1 MPADNIQQ
9 IIELFDA
16 VSEQPPEQRRAMLE
30 AVCQH
35 DDELRAEIEKLIQAH
50 DHADGFLEQPPL
62 LAADSFDQNAHS
74 ARAIGRRIGP
84 YRVLREIGHG
94 GMGSVYLAVRDD
106 DAFQKQVAIKLVWP
120 GWNRDEMLRRFLQ
133 ERRILA
139 RLEHPHIAR
148 LLDGGTTE
156 EGWPY
161 VVMEYVDGVPVT
173 EYCDKQRLTIAERLR
188 LFCKICE
195 AVEYAHAHK
204 VIHRDLKPG
213 NLLVTADGT
222 VKLLDFGIA
231 RLIDPDDIAGS
242 ETQTLTGLRAMTPE
256 YASPEQVRGERMTAG
271 SDVYSLGVLLY
282 ELLTGQR
289 PYQLS
294 GHPLH
299 EAVRIICE
307 TEPPRPSG
315 SRKSVVGSRQ
325 AVDGRQQSAD
335 NKRKSEVGRRQS
347 VDKEAGDADA
357 ANYRP
362 QSPACQ
368 LPTTDY
374 RIPASVY
381 RLPTSDFRLP
391 TSALRGDLDNIVLMA
406 LRKDPAQRYLSVS
419 ALRADIE
426 RHLNGEAVLAR
437 GASLIYRAGRFVRR
451 HRAATANALIMS
463 LLLAGG
469 LLYAL
474 SQLHLA
480 REQAR
485 EQRRARY
492 AAQMPQALD
501 DWQHS
506 DLAPMNE
513 KLLSFVPQRGE
524 EELRGFEWF
533 YLWRLAHRE
542 LIALRHDDPVEAAY
556 FMAEGRLLQT
566 TTVRSD
572 DQRQLHNWETANW
585 RLVTPDPAPLNMYG
599 PSPPDLTASP
609 ETPDRIL
616 IKDLSGRVI
625 TTLSDPENG
634 LSIPCWLDANRMVTG
649 GKDNVIRIWNVRTG
663 HLLRALPPV
672 AETFD
677 GASFPF
683 PEQLPELMLARYGQ
697 RVLRMWDLRTGRLV
711 FTIRG
716 KTGIRVWN
724 LSGLLAVHDPAR
736 SGQMQFFDPA
746 TGRLKGE
753 IRTGPDHYVRSTDFS
768 ARAGL
773 LATAGDDRAIRLWDL
788 KTWREVAVLRGHSD
802 LILRALFSADGR
814 FLASI
819 SNDRTLRLWDVAA
832 RRELKVIRG
841 HEDEIYSLDFS
852 PDYQLLVTAS
862 HDRTARVW
870 RVSDLL
876 TPDVLD
882 GHTGLIFS
890 VAISP
895 DGSRVAAGGQD
906 GTVRLWNLQD
916 GAMTVLRG
924 HKAQILAIAFS
935 PDGRTLVSGSD
946 DSTIRWWDIASGQ
959 VLKTISNDTAHG
971 IRSLAISP
979 DGKWLA
985 VPGRLEARLRD
996 AASGE
1001 LLRQYAGHNNHVLCV
1016 AFSPDG
1022 AQLLTG
1028 GMDNTARLW
1037 DRASGRELA
1046 TFKGHS
1052 DWVWSVKFS
1061 PDGKTIATGS
1071 RDRTVKLWDVATLAE
1086 RATLRGHTDEVFSVA
1101 FAPDGRR
1108 LATASNDRTVRLWNL
1123 TTLQEVLTLRDH
1135 TDQVWSVAFSAD
1147 GRTLAS
1153 GSWDGTARVWR
1164 AAAATEVSSQGR

>member
-1 MPADNIQQ
+1 MPADNIDQ
-9 IIELFDA
+9 IIELFEA
-16 VSEQPPEQRRAMLE
+16 VSEQPPEQRHAMLD

-35 DDELRAEIEKLIQAH
+35 DDELRAEVEKLIQAH

-62 LAADSFDQNAHS
+62 LPTDSFDQN

-84 YRVLREIGHG
+84 YRLRREIGHG
-94 GMGSVYLAVRDD
+94 GMGAVYLAVRDD
-106 DAFQKQVAIKLVWP
+106 DAFEKQVAIKLVWP
-120 GWNRDEMLRRFLQ
+120 GWNRDEMLRRFLR

-173 EYCDKQRLTIAERLR
+173 QYCDEQRLTIAERLR
-188 LFCKICE
+188 LFCRICE
-195 AVEYAHAHK
+195 AVEYAHQHN

-222 VKLLDFGIA
+222 IKLLDFGIA
-231 RLIDPDDIAGS
+231 RLIDPDDVPGS

-256 YASPEQVRGERMTAG
+256 YASPEQVRGERMTAR

-282 ELLTGQR
+282 ELLTGER

-299 EAVRIICE
+299 EAVHIVCE

-315 SRKSVVGSRQ
+315 IRNSVVGIQ
-325 AVDGRQQSAD
+325 
-335 NKRKSEVGRRQS
+335 KSEVGSRKS
-347 VDKEAGDADA
+347 EDEEAGDTPA
-357 ANYRP
+357 ASY
-362 QSPACQ
+362 Q
-368 LPTTDY
+368 LPPADS
-374 RIPASVY
+374 RIP
-381 RLPTSDFRLP
+381 TTEFRIP
-391 TSALRGDLDNIVLMA
+391 NSALRGDLDNIVLMA
-406 LRKDPAQRYLSVS
+406 LRKSPAQRYPSVS

-437 GASLIYRAGRFVRR
+437 GDSLIYRAGRFVRR

-474 SQLHLA
+474 RQWHLA

-492 AAQMPQALD
+492 AAQMPQSLD

-513 KLLSFVPQRGE
+513 KLLTFVPQPGE

-556 FMAEGRLLQT
+556 FMEGGRLLQT
-566 TTVRSD
+566 TTVRPD
-572 DQRQLHNWETANW
+572 DQRQLRTWETANW
-585 RLVTPDPAPLNMYG
+585 RLVTPGPALLNMHG

-634 LSIPCWLDANRMVTG
+634 LSIPHWLDADRMVTG
-649 GKDNVIRIWNVRTG
+649 GKDNVVRIWNVRTG
-663 HLLRALPPV
+663 HLLRAMPPV
-672 AETFD
+672 TEQFD

-683 PEQLPELMLARYGQ
+683 PAQLPELMLARYGQ

-711 FTIRG
+711 YTIRG
-716 KTGIRVWN
+716 EVGIRAWN

-736 SGQMQFFDPA
+736 SGQIQFFDPA

-753 IRTGPDHYVRSTDFS
+753 IRAGQNHYVRSADFS
-768 ARAGL
+768 PRAGL
-773 LATAGDDRAIRLWDL
+773 LATAGDDRAIRLWNL

-802 LILRALFSADGR
+802 LILRAVFSADGR

-819 SNDRTLRLWDVAA
+819 SHDRTLRLWDVAA

-890 VAISP
+890 VAIAP
-895 DGSRVAAGGQD
+895 DGSRVATGGQD

-924 HKAQILAIAFS
+924 HKAQILAVAFS

-946 DSTIRWWDIASGQ
+946 DSIIRWWDIASGQ

-971 IRSLAISP
+971 IRSLAFSP

-1001 LLRQYAGHNNHVLCV
+1001 LRQQYIGHDNHVLCV

-1028 GMDNTARLW
+1028 GMDHTARLW
-1037 DRASGRELA
+1037 DRASGRLLA
-1046 TFKGHS
+1046 TFRGHS

-1071 RDRTVKLWDVATLAE
+1071 RDRTVKLWDATTLAE

-1101 FAPDGRR
+1101 FTPDGRR
-1108 LATASNDRTVRLWNL
+1108 LATGSNDQTIRLWNL
-1123 TTLQEVLTLRDH
+1123 TTLQEVLTLREH
-1135 TDQVWSVAFSAD
+1135 TDQVWSVAFSSD
-1147 GRTLAS
+1147 GRTLVS

-1164 AAAATEVSSQGR
+1164 AATEAEVSSQGR

>member
-1 MPADNIQQ
+1 MPPEKIEQ
-9 IIELFDA
+9 IIELFDV
-16 VSEQPPEQRRAMLE
+16 VSEQSPEERRALLD
-30 AVCQH
+30 AVCQG
-35 DDELRAEIEKLIQAH
+35 DPELRAEVERLIRAH
-50 DHADGFLEQPPL
+50 DYAAGFLEQSPL
-62 LAADSFDQNAHS
+62 LSAESFDQSALR
-74 ARAIGRRIGP
+74 ARAVGRRIGP
-84 YRVLREIGHG
+84 YRLLREIGHG
-94 GMGSVYLAVRDD
+94 GMGTVYLAVRDD

-148 LLDGGTTE
+148 LLDGGTTG

-173 EYCDKQRLTIAERLR
+173 AYCDEQRLTIAERLR
-188 LFCKICE
+188 LFCRICE
-195 AVEYAHAHK
+195 AVEYAHQHK
-204 VIHRDLKPG
+204 IIHRDLKPA

-231 RLIDPDDIAGS
+231 RLMDPDVAPGS

-256 YASPEQVRGERMTAG
+256 YASPEQVRGEPVTIR

-282 ELLTGQR
+282 ELLTGER

-294 GHPLH
+294 GYPLY

-307 TEPPRPSG
+307 TEPPRPS
-315 SRKSVVGSRQ
+315 
-325 AVDGRQQSAD
+325 
-335 NKRKSEVGRRQS
+335 
-347 VDKEAGDADA
+347 
-357 ANYRP
+357 
-362 QSPACQ
+362 Q
-368 LPTTDY
+368 LP
-374 RIPASVY
+374 PA
-381 RLPTSDFRLP
+381 DFRLP

-406 LRKDPAQRYLSVS
+406 LRKDPAHRYSSVRE
-419 ALRADIE
+419 LRADIE
-426 RHLNGEAVLAR
+426 RHLKGEAVLAR
-437 GASLIYRAGRFVRR
+437 GDSLIYRTGRLVRR

-474 SQLHLA
+474 RQLHLA

-492 AAQMPQALD
+492 AAQMPQSLD

-506 DLAPMNE
+506 NPGPMNE
-513 KLLSFVPQRGE
+513 KLLTFVPQPGE

-556 FMAEGRLLQT
+556 FMEGGRLLQT
-566 TTVRSD
+566 TTVRPD
-572 DQRQLHNWETANW
+572 DQRQLRNWETANW
-585 RLVTPDPAPLNMYG
+585 RLVTSDPAPLNMHG

-625 TTLSDPENG
+625 TTLSDPGNG
-634 LSIPCWLDANRMVTG
+634 LSVPHWIDADRMVTG
-649 GKDNVIRIWNVRTG
+649 GKDNVVRIWNVRTG
-663 HLLRALPPV
+663 HLLRAMPPV
-672 AETFD
+672 AEQFD

-683 PEQLPELMLARYGQ
+683 PAQLPELMLARYGQ

-716 KTGIRVWN
+716 KAGIRAWN
-724 LSGLLAVHDPAR
+724 ISGLLAVHDPAR
-736 SGQMQFFDPA
+736 SGQVQFLDPA

-753 IRTGPDHYVRSTDFS
+753 IRAGQNIRSADFS
-768 ARAGL
+768 PRAGL
-773 LATAGDDRAIRLWDL
+773 LATAGDDRAIRLWNL
-788 KTWREVAVLRGHSD
+788 KTWREVAVLRGHAD
-802 LILRALFSADGR
+802 LISRAVFSADR
-814 FLASI
+814 RVLASI

-852 PDYQLLVTAS
+852 PDDQLLVTAS

-895 DGSRVAAGGQD
+895 DGSHVATGGQD

-924 HKAQILAIAFS
+924 HKAQILAVAFS

-946 DSTIRWWDIASGQ
+946 DSIIRWWDIASGQ

-1001 LLRQYAGHNNHVLCV
+1001 LLQQYVGHDNHVLCV

-1037 DRASGRELA
+1037 DRASGRLLA
-1046 TFKGHS
+1046 TLRGHS

-1071 RDRTVKLWDVATLAE
+1071 RDRTVKLWDFTTLAE

-1108 LATASNDRTVRLWNL
+1108 LATGSNDQTIRLWNL

-1147 GRTLAS
+1147 GLTLVS

-1164 AAAATEVSSQGR
+1164 AATETEVSHRQGR